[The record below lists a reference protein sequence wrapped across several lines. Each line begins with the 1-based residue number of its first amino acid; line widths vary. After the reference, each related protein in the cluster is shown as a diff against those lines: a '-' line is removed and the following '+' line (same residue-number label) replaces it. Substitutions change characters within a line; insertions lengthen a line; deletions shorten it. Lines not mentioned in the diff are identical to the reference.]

1 MSNEQYSNSA
11 ISRPKCSPKGRLI
24 AAGVFFAMAA
34 VWAVLW
40 LSAHG
45 QFNLTFWLGICGF
58 KRQYGLP
65 CPGCGWTHAG
75 QLFATGHP
83 VQAFFIQPA
92 AAFFYAAGVAAGI
105 YALLM
110 AVFGIDF
117 DFPRRLRAAVGVKW
131 LVIGAILIL
140 LAGWVVTLLRT
151 VVSET

>member
-24 AAGVFFAMAA
+24 AAGVFLA
-34 VWAVLW
+34 VCGAWAVLW
-40 LSAHG
+40 LSANEHL
-45 QFNLTFWLGICGF
+45 NLRFWLGICGF
-58 KRQYGLP
+58 KQRYGLP

-83 VQAFFIQPA
+83 VQAFFTQPA
-92 AAFFYAAGVAAGI
+92 AAFFCAAGVAAAI

-117 DFPRRLRAAVGVKW
+117 GFPRRLLTAVGVKW
-131 LVIGAILIL
+131 LVIGAILVL
-140 LAGWVVTLLRT
+140 LAGWAVVLVRT
-151 VVSET
+151 ISSGQ